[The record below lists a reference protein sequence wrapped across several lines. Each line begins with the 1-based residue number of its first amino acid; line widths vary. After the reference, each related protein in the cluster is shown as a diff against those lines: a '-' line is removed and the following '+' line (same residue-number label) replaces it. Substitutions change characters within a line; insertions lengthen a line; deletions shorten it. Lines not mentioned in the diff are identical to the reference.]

1 MNPLSRAVL
10 VALATLATHTASAQQ
25 RSAPKSDVP
34 VAPMPVATLERTG
47 CLGTCPAYRV
57 EVFDDGR
64 VAYRGR
70 AFVKLAGDAS
80 GNLAPTDLARLRS
93 AFDAAGLAAMDAS
106 AGAAAIDGPS
116 TVLAFRTAGGMHE
129 VGVAEPALERL
140 ASEFERIVGI
150 QKWIGTEK
158 ERAALPD
165 ADAEAERIALLAAN
179 AGPPSAA
186 TPRAGTP
193 PLPVAQVRL
202 GALRASWPG
211 SNAAAVVSS
220 TLLPH
225 VRHCYQRGLED
236 EPKQAG
242 LLTVRM
248 KVSPGGDVSA
258 ADIDVNGKPTMSAPV
273 VACVA
278 ATAQRLRFAAP
289 KSEATAVVTLTL
301 EAHR

>member
-1 MNPLSRAVL
+1 MNPFSRAVL
-10 VALATLATHTASAQQ
+10 VALATLATHTASAQE
-25 RSAPKSDVP
+25 RNAPKSDVA
-34 VAPMPVATLERTG
+34 VAPMPVATLEHTG
-47 CLGTCPAYRV
+47 CHGTCPVYRV

-64 VAYRGR
+64 VAYRGG
-70 AFVKLAGDAS
+70 AFVKLVGDAS
-80 GNLAPTDLARLRS
+80 GNLAPADLARLRS

-106 AGAAAIDGPS
+106 AAATPIDGPS

-158 ERAALPD
+158 ERAAIPD
-165 ADAEAERIALLAAN
+165 PEMERIALLAAT
-179 AGPPSAA
+179 AGPLSAA
-186 TPRAGTP
+186 MPRAGTP
-193 PLPVAQVRL
+193 SPPVAQVRL

-220 TLLPH
+220 QLLPQ
-225 VRHCYQRGLED
+225 VRRCYQRGLED
-236 EPKQAG
+236 GPKQAG

-258 ADIDVNGKPTMSAPV
+258 ADIDVKGKPTMSAPV
-273 VACVA
+273 VDCVA
-278 ATAQRLRFAAP
+278 AAAQRLRFAAP
-289 KSEATAVVTLTL
+289 KSEATAVVTFTL
-301 EAHR
+301 EATR